1 MVKTSLARS
10 AAAALVLLALAAS
23 ARAQSAGTI
32 SGTVQDVSG
41 AALPGATVTA
51 TSPTQAVSQ
60 TTTTNPA
67 GVFSLPQLPP
77 GTYSVAAELS
87 GFKRIEKSNVILTT
101 RSSINVGVFVLEVGN
116 VAETVTV
123 EAETGRLQIQSESG
137 ERSDIVTNKQLRD
150 LALNGRNI
158 SDLFKTIP
166 GVIAGGT
173 ITTSTVQ
180 NVVGSFNV
188 NGTRNN
194 QNEYTVDGV
203 TNLNLGNNNGAL
215 VTINPD
221 AVEEVKVLTSNFQA
235 EYSRAGAGFIALTT
249 RGGTN
254 EYRGGLRYFKRDE
267 QWNANSYFNN
277 ANNRPRPFYSYDY
290 YGWDFGGPVPF
301 VGSKEN
307 PKLFFFLAQEYYEQQ
322 TPAAN
327 PTNTRV
333 PTDLERH
340 GDFSETRDGNG
351 AFVVIRDPLTGQ
363 PFPGNAIPAS
373 RFAPGMEALMN
384 VFPLPNAPEGGS
396 LYNYTSQLPRDIPR
410 REDIARVDWQIAP
423 ATRLSARYVHNKDE
437 DVQPLGTTTA
447 AFNVRLAQSDIV
459 RRNGPGET
467 FSLTLT
473 HSFSSSLINEFTYGA
488 GRGGVYIGPVDLN
501 DVTRAHF
508 GVTTPL
514 LFAGADP
521 SDTIPSVRF
530 LGIPNQA
537 CPTTGVANCGT
548 AVTDFNGTPFDQRFV
563 INNFIDNLTKV
574 TGAHTLKAGIYY
586 QRANNRR
593 TSFGPV
599 QSNLV
604 FANDAA
610 HPQNTGHPFANAL
623 LGAFSSYTQ
632 AQEKITS
639 NWFYQDVSFYLQD
652 TWKAMPRLTLD
663 YGLRVS
669 HFQPTYDKEGR
680 LSVFDPDL
688 YNPAQAVRLYRPVCL
703 GSPCVRRA
711 IDPAVTALPT
721 LENTLAA
728 SYIDGIVPNSGNPL
742 NGMKDGGFETAA
754 ILLAPRLGFA
764 WDATGDH
771 KTVVRGGFGVSY
783 DRYDTD
789 RIADA
794 ITNPPGVQQV
804 TLNNGLLSD
813 LAGAGRSDRIPTQ
826 ANVVGYQGDQKMT
839 RIYSYSLGVQRDLGA
854 GIVLDV
860 AYVGTTTRNNPRQTD
875 INVPGYGALFSA
887 AAQDPTR
894 YPNGVV
900 PAVEPNLPAAHR
912 DAGLAFS
919 GLNVL
924 GIDQL
929 RPYPGYGSLRMRAFD
944 GRSGFNSLQ
953 ASLQRRFS
961 RGFSFGVTYTLS
973 QAKTDSSGPV
983 VATHPFDMAAYDYAI
998 ASFDRTHY
1006 FVANYVWNIPKGSG
1020 LLGGG
1025 WLARAFLDNW
1035 TISGISWIASG
1046 NPVELTLNVA
1056 GVNVANRMVGT
1067 DAGGNA
1073 GGIQPRFYLSGDA
1086 KNGDGSLNPTAFV
1099 TPGVADYGPYDRF
1112 YVRNPGFNNHD
1123 LSIFKNFPLGGGG
1136 KRSLQ
1141 LRLEMFNVLNHT
1153 QFSGYNLTTNVTNGA
1168 GQTGAAIFN
1177 NYTGLSPT
1185 NSTRP
1190 AGDTRPLGTFFGE
1203 YNAVRDPRIVQLAA
1217 KLYF

>member
-1 MVKTSLARS
+1 MKAILTG
-10 AAAALVLLALAAS
+10 AAALALLVSLAPA
-23 ARAQSAGTI
+23 AVAQSAGTI
-32 SGTVQDVSG
+32 SGTVQDASG
-41 AALPGATVTA
+41 AALPGVTVTA
-51 TSPTQAVSQ
+51 TNPGQAISQ
-60 TTTTNPA
+60 STSTNSVGA
-67 GVFSLPQLPP
+67 FLLPQLPP
-77 GTYSVAAELS
+77 GTYLVAAELA
-87 GFKRIEKSNVILTT
+87 GFKRVEKSNVILTT
-101 RSSINVGVFVLEVGN
+101 RSSIHVGVFVLDVGN

-123 EAETGRLQIQSESG
+123 EAEAGRLQIQSESA

-150 LALNGRNI
+150 IALNGRNI

-166 GVIAGGT
+166 GIIAGST

-180 NVVGSFNV
+180 NVVGSFNI

-194 QNEYTVDGV
+194 QAEYTVDGV

-235 EYSRAGAGFIALTT
+235 EYSRAGGGFIALTT
-249 RGGTN
+249 RGGTS

-267 QWNANSYFNN
+267 KWNANSYFNN

-301 VGSKEN
+301 VGTKEN

-327 PTNTRV
+327 PTNIRI
-333 PTDLERH
+333 PTDLERR
-340 GDFSETRDGNG
+340 GDFSQTRDGSGNP
-351 AFVVIRDPLTGQ
+351 VIIRDPVTGL
-363 PFPGNAIPAS
+363 PFPGNVIPAS
-373 RFAPGMEALMN
+373 RFAPGMEALLN
-384 VFPLPNAPEGGS
+384 VYPSPNAPEGGA

-410 REDIARVDWQIAP
+410 REDIARVDWQVASG
-423 ATRLSARYVHNKDE
+423 TRLSARYVHNKDE

-447 AFNVRLAQSDIV
+447 AFNFPLAANDIV
-459 RRNGPGET
+459 RRNGPGDT

-488 GRGGVYIGPVDLN
+488 GRGGVYIGPVELA
-501 DVTRAHF
+501 DVTRATF

-514 LFAGADP
+514 LFPSADP
-521 SDTIPSVRF
+521 SDTIPSVSF
-530 LGIPNQA
+530 G
-537 CPTTGVANCGT
+537 GVANQT
-548 AVTDFNGTPFDQRFV
+548 FANTNFNGTPFDQRFV
-563 INNFIDNLTKV
+563 INNFINNLTKV
-574 TGAHTLKAGIYY
+574 TGSHTLKAGIYY
-586 QRANNRR
+586 QRANNQR

-604 FANDAA
+604 FANDSA
-610 HPQNTGHPFANAL
+610 HPSNTGHPFANAL

-639 NWFYQDVSFYLQD
+639 NWFYQDISFYLQD
-652 TWKAMPRLTLD
+652 TWKATPRLTLD

-669 HFQPTYDKEGR
+669 HFEPTYDKEGR

-688 YNPAQAVRLYRPVCL
+688 YDPAQAVRLYRPVCV

-711 IDPAVTALPT
+711 IDPAVTAPPT
-721 LENTLAA
+721 IANTLAA
-728 SYIDGIVPNSGNPL
+728 SYIDGIVPNSGNPV
-742 NGMKDGGFETAA
+742 NGMKDGGFDNES
-754 ILLAPRLGFA
+754 LLWAPRLGFA
-764 WDATGDH
+764 WDVSGDH
-771 KTVVRGGFGVSY
+771 RTVVRGGFGISY

-794 ITNPPGVQQV
+794 ITNPPGVQVV
-804 TLNNGLLSD
+804 TLTNGALSD

-826 ANVVGYQGDQKMT
+826 ANVVGYRGDQKTT
-839 RIYSYSLGVQRDLGA
+839 RIYSYSLGVQRDIGK

-860 AYVGTTTRNNPRQTD
+860 AYVGTTTRYNPRQTD
-875 INVPGYGALFSA
+875 INVPGYGALFTA

-894 YPNGVV
+894 YANGVV

-919 GLNVL
+919 GINVL

-929 RPYPGYGSLRMRAFD
+929 RPYAGYGSLRMRSFD

-961 RGFSFGVTYTLS
+961 KGFTFGLSYTLS
-973 QAKTDSSGPV
+973 QAKTDSTGPTV
-983 VATHPFDMAAYDYAI
+983 VTHPFDMQAYDYAI
-998 ASFDRTHY
+998 AAFDRTHY
-1006 FVANYVWNIPKGSG
+1006 FVGNYVWNLPKGSG

-1025 WLARAFLDNW
+1025 GFARALLDNW

-1046 NPVELTLNVA
+1046 NPIELALNIS
-1056 GVNVANRMVGT
+1056 GVNVTNRLVGT

-1073 GGIQPRFYLSGDA
+1073 GGIQPRLYLTGDPY
-1086 KNGDGSLNPTAFV
+1086 NGDGSLNPAAFGV
-1099 TPGVADYGPYDRF
+1099 PGIADDGPYDRF
-1112 YVRNPGFNNHD
+1112 YARNPGFQTHD
-1123 LSIFKNFPLGGGG
+1123 LSIFKNFPLGGNG
-1136 KRSLQ
+1136 KRALQ

-1153 QFSGYNLTTNVTNGA
+1153 QFSGRNITTNVTNGA

-1177 NYTGLSPT
+1177 NYTGLSVT

-1203 YNAVRDPRIVQLAA
+1203 YNAVRDPRIIQLAV

>member
-1 MVKTSLARS
+1 MKRMTAGAFALALVFS
-10 AAAALVLLALAAS
+10 SVPAAL
-23 ARAQSAGTI
+23 AQSAGTI
-32 SGTVQDVSG
+32 SGTVQDASG

-51 TSPTQAVSQ
+51 VSPALAVSR
-60 TTTTNPA
+60 TTATNPQ
-67 GVFSLPQLPP
+67 GVFHLVQLPP
-77 GTYSVAAELS
+77 GTYAVAVELS
-87 GFKRIEKSNVILTT
+87 GFKKVEKSGVILST
-101 RSSINVGVFVLEVGN
+101 RSSINAGVFVLEVGS

-137 ERSDIVTNKQLRD
+137 ERSDLVTNAQLRD
-150 LALNGRNI
+150 IALNGRNI

-180 NVVGSFNV
+180 NVVGSFNI
-188 NGTRNN
+188 NGARNN
-194 QNEYTVDGV
+194 QHEYTVDGV

-235 EYSRAGAGFIALTT
+235 EYSRAGGGFIALTT
-249 RGGTN
+249 RGGTS
-254 EYRGGLRYFKRDE
+254 EYRGGARYFKRDE
-267 QWNANSYFNN
+267 SWNANSYFNN

-301 VGSKEN
+301 VGSKQD

-327 PTNTRV
+327 ATNVRV
-333 PTDLERH
+333 PTDLERR
-340 GDFSETRDGNG
+340 GDFSQTRDGNG
-351 AFVVIRDPLTGQ
+351 ALVIVRDPLSGL
-363 PFPGNAIPAS
+363 PFPGNVIPQA
-373 RFAPGMEALMN
+373 RFAPGMAELMN
-384 VFPLPNAPEGGS
+384 VYPQPNAPEGGA

-410 REDIARVDWQIAP
+410 REDIARLDWQVTP
-423 ATRLSARYVHNKDE
+423 TTRLSARYIHNKDE

-447 AFNVRLAQSDIV
+447 AFNFPLADSSIV
-459 RRNGPGET
+459 RKNGPGDT
-467 FSLTLT
+467 FSVTLSHT
-473 HSFSSSLINEFTYGA
+473 FNSSLVGEFVYGA
-488 GRGGVYIGPVDLN
+488 GRGGVYIGPVDLAE
-501 DVTRAHF
+501 VTRARF

-514 LFAGADP
+514 IFGDADP

-537 CPTTGVANCGT
+537 CPATGVAGCAT
-548 AVTDFNGTPFDQRFV
+548 AVTDFNGTPFDQRFS
-563 INNFIDNLTKV
+563 INNFIANLTKV
-574 TGAHTLKAGIYY
+574 TGRHTLKGGIYY

-639 NWFYQDVSFYLQD
+639 NWFYQDISFYLQD
-652 TWKAMPRLTLD
+652 SWKATPRLTLD

-680 LSVFDPDL
+680 LSVFDPDQ
-688 YNPAQAVRLYRPVCL
+688 YDAAQAVRLYRPVCV

-711 IDPAVTALPT
+711 IDPAVTGAPSLA
-721 LENTLAA
+721 NTLPATYVDA
-728 SYIDGIVPNSGNPL
+728 VVPNSGDPL
-742 NGMKDGGFETAA
+742 NGMKQGGFDTES

-764 WDATGDH
+764 WDASGDH
-771 KTVVRGGFGVSY
+771 RTVVRGGFGISY

-794 ITNPPGVQQV
+794 ITNPPGIQQV
-804 TLNNGLLSD
+804 TLSNGLLSD
-813 LAGAGRSDRIPTQ
+813 LAGASRSDRIPTQ
-826 ANVVGYQGDQKMT
+826 ANVVGYRGDQKTT
-839 RIYSYSLGVQRDLGA
+839 RIYSYSVGVQRELGK

-860 AYVGTTTRNNPRQTD
+860 AYVGTMTRNNPRQTD
-875 INVPGYGALFSA
+875 INVPGYGLLFTA

-894 YPNGVV
+894 YANGVV
-900 PAVEPNLPAAHR
+900 PAVEPNLPPAHR

-929 RPYPGYGSLRMRAFD
+929 RPYAGYSSLRMRSFD
-944 GRSGFNSLQ
+944 GRSGYNSLQ
-953 ASLQRRFS
+953 ASVQRRVS
-961 RGFSFGVTYTLS
+961 KGFTFGLSYTLS

-983 VATHPFDMAAYDYAI
+983 VVTHPFDMAAYDYAV

-1006 FVANYVWNIPKGSG
+1006 FVANYVWNLPKGSG

-1025 WLARAFLDNW
+1025 GFARALLDNW
-1035 TISGISWIASG
+1035 TLSGISWFATG
-1046 NPVELTLNVA
+1046 NPVELALSVS
-1056 GVNVANRMVGT
+1056 GVNVTNRLVGT
-1067 DAGGNA
+1067 DSSGNA
-1073 GGIQPRFYLSGDA
+1073 GGIQPRFYVSGDP
-1086 KNGDGSLNPTAFV
+1086 KTSDGHLDPAAFV
-1099 TPGVADYGPYDRF
+1099 VPAIADYGPYDRF
-1112 YVRNPGFNNHD
+1112 YVRNPGFQNHD
-1123 LSIFKNFPLGGGG
+1123 LSIFKNFPLGGNG
-1136 KRSLQ
+1136 KRMLQ

-1177 NYTGLSPT
+1177 DYTGLSVT
-1185 NSTRP
+1185 NNKRP
-1190 AGDTRPLGTFFGE
+1190 AGDTRVLGTFFGE
-1203 YNAVRDPRIVQLAA
+1203 PNAVRDPRIVQLAV